1 MSKLHAAWIVL
12 IVFCS
17 LIVLGAVCYLFYRL
31 YINHIYKGQRSW
43 SDILSSSSS
52 NRTSAQITNSRIP
65 SLKPRRSI
73 APLIQTFLSRPSRKS
88 STDRRMVTDLGFD
101 EAPSFQTNLN
111 TEWENMDT
119 RNSLE
124 TMLCSLM
131 SDDLHLGVISIR
143 SVSSGTSYH
152 TAKGQ
157 TSCVGS
163 IDDELSSSAN
173 YCSFTSADESRASI
187 DRHAPVVDIH
197 KQTITSLPA
206 NETGKDLSLLNHSP
220 PSRINLSNNAPAV

>member
-12 IVFCS
+12 IVLCS

-43 SDILSSSSS
+43 SDILSSSS
-52 NRTSAQITNSRIP
+52 NRTAAQTTNSRIL

-73 APLIQTFLSRPSRKS
+73 APLIQTFLSHPSRKS
-88 STDRRMVTDLGFD
+88 STDRRMVTDLGFG
-101 EAPSFQTNLN
+101 EAPSFKTNLN
-111 TEWENMDT
+111 TEWENMET

-124 TMLCSLM
+124 TVLCSSM
-131 SDDLHLGVISIR
+131 SDDLHLGVVSIR
-143 SVSSGTSYH
+143 SASSGTSYH

-157 TSCVGS
+157 TSCVES
-163 IDDELSSSAN
+163 IDDELSSSGN

-187 DRHAPVVDIH
+187 DRHTP
-197 KQTITSLPA
+197 LPS
-206 NETGKDLSLLNHSP
+206 NTLPLTNKTGKDLSVLNHSP
-220 PSRINLSNNAPAV
+220 SSKINLSNNAPAV